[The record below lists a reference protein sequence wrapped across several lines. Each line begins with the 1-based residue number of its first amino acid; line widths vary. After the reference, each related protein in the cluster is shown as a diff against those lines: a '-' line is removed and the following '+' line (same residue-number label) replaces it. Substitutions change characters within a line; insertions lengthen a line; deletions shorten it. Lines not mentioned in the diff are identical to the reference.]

1 MAEMRIRNIPE
12 DIYKRLKIL
21 YIEERK
27 TLNDKLIELIRE
39 AVAKRKP
46 SG

>member
-12 DIYKRLKIL
+12 DLYKRLKIL
-21 YIEERK
+21 CIEEGK
-27 TLNDKLIELIRE
+27 TLNDKVIEVIRE

-46 SG
+46 PG